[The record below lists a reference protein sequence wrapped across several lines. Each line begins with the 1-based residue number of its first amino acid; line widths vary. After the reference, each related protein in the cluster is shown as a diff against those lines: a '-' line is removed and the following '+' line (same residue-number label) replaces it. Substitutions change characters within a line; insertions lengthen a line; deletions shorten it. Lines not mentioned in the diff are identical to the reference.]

1 MTDFK
6 TKYPV
11 NLWKD
16 HGIYTDD
23 YIKLINS
30 HWLKFLPPHPTSH
43 YILGLLY
50 IVIVV
55 FGCSGNS
62 LVIFMYFKCKSLQTP
77 ANMLIINLAVSD
89 FIMLAKASIFIYNSY
104 YLGPALGKLGCQ
116 ICGFLGGL
124 TGTVSIMTLA
134 AISLDRYY
142 VIVRPLKATVKT
154 TKQRARIWIALIWI
168 FGFLFS
174 IVPVLDLGYSRYV
187 SEGYLTSC
195 SFDYLSNDDGD
206 KKFILVF
213 FMAAWCIPFTIILYC
228 YIKILM
234 AVWVTSEIVT
244 SRVGQQEEKRK
255 TDIRLG
261 YMVIGALML
270 WFVSWT
276 PYAVV
281 ALLGVFDLKEYI
293 SPLGSMIPALFCKTA
308 SCTDPWFYAITH
320 PRFKKE
326 LMKLL
331 TKSKTSELVRND
343 GMQKGWVRSHLDKN
357 GSITF
362 ENHFKTVYNSKKKTI
377 FVLESGDKNFHCR
390 QSTFDRKTESIN
402 ETEIKFPGCVANE
415 EKYKFMLS
423 S

>member
-30 HWLKFLPPHPTSH
+30 HWLKFMPPHPTSH
-43 YILGLLY
+43 YVLGVLY
-50 IVIVV
+50 TVIMM
-55 FGCSGNS
+55 FGCTGNS

-77 ANMLIINLAVSD
+77 ANMLIINLAISD

-154 TKQRARIWIALIWI
+154 TKQRARIWIGIIWI
-168 FGFLFS
+168 CGFSFS

-195 SFDYLSNDDGD
+195 SFDYLSNDDRD
-206 KKFILVF
+206 KHFILVF
-213 FMAAWCIPFTIILYC
+213 FIAAWCIPFTLILYC
-228 YIKILM
+228 YVRILM
-234 AVWVTSEIVT
+234 AVWMTTEIVT

-293 SPLGSMIPALFCKTA
+293 SPLGSMIPALFCKAA

-331 TKSKTSELVRND
+331 TKSNTRKLVRNYCIK
-343 GMQKGWVRSHLDKN
+343 KGRVGSHLNEN
-357 GSITF
+357 GNITF
-362 ENHFKTVYNSKKKTI
+362 ENRFKTEYKEVKKTI
-377 FVLESGDKNFHCR
+377 FVLESYDNNVHCR
-390 QSTFDRKTESIN
+390 ESTFGQKTESIN
-402 ETEIKFPGCVANE
+402 ESVTKFPGSTNQE
-415 EKYKFMLS
+415 SFKYMLS

>member
-1 MTDFK
+1 MIDFK

-16 HGIYTDD
+16 HGLYTDD

-30 HWLKFLPPHPTSH
+30 HWLKFMPPNPMSH
-43 YILGLLY
+43 YVLGLLY
-50 IVIVV
+50 TIIMV
-55 FGCSGNS
+55 FGCTGNS

-116 ICGFLGGL
+116 VCGFLGGL

-142 VIVRPLKATVKT
+142 VIVCPLKAAVKT
-154 TKQRARIWIALIWI
+154 TKQRARIWIGLIWI
-168 FGFLFS
+168 YGFSFS

-195 SFDYLSNDDGD
+195 SFDYLSDDDQD
-206 KKFILVF
+206 KRFILVF
-213 FMAAWCIPFTIILYC
+213 FTAAWCIPFTIILYC
-228 YIKILM
+228 YVNILM
-234 AVWVTSEIVT
+234 AVWMTTEIVT

-261 YMVIGALML
+261 YMVIGALAL

-293 SPLGSMIPALFCKTA
+293 SPLSSMIPALFCKAA

-331 TKSKTSELVRND
+331 TKSKSRKLVRNY
-343 GMQKGWVRSHLDKN
+343 GMKKGWVGSHLNKN
-357 GSITF
+357 GSVGF
-362 ENHFKTVYNSKKKTI
+362 ENRLKTEYKEENTTI
-377 FVLESGDKNFHCR
+377 FTLESDDNSVHC
-390 QSTFDRKTESIN
+390 QGSTSGHRTESTKEP
-402 ETEIKFPGCVANE
+402 ETKFTASASQE
-415 EKYKFMLS
+415 TLKYMLPS
-423 S
+423 

>member
-1 MTDFK
+1 MIDFK

-30 HWLKFLPPHPTSH
+30 HWLKFVPPHPMSH

-50 IVIVV
+50 TVIMV
-55 FGCSGNS
+55 FGCTGNS
-62 LVIFMYFKCKSLQTP
+62 LVIFMYFKSKALQTP
-77 ANMLIINLAVSD
+77 ANTLIINLAISD

-142 VIVRPLKATVKT
+142 VIVRPLKVAVKT
-154 TKQRARIWIALIWI
+154 TKQRAKIWIGLIWI
-168 FGFLFS
+168 CGFSFS

-195 SFDYLSNDDGD
+195 SFDYLSNDDKD
-206 KKFILVF
+206 KQFILVF
-213 FMAAWCIPFTIILYC
+213 FMVAWCIPFTIILYC

-234 AVWVTSEIVT
+234 AVWMTTEIVT

-270 WFVSWT
+270 WLVSWT

-281 ALLGVFDLKEYI
+281 ALMGVFNLKEYI
-293 SPLGSMIPALFCKTA
+293 SPLGSMIPALFCKAA
-308 SCTDPWFYAITH
+308 SCMDPWFYAITH

-326 LMKLL
+326 MMKLL
-331 TKSKTSELVRND
+331 TKSKTKKLVRNY
-343 GMQKGWVRSHLDKN
+343 GMKKGWIGSHLNEN
-357 GSITF
+357 GSIAF
-362 ENHFKTVYNSKKKTI
+362 ENHFKTGYNEVKKTT
-377 FVLESGDKNFHCR
+377 FALESDDN
-390 QSTFDRKTESIN
+390 N
-402 ETEIKFPGCVANE
+402 
-415 EKYKFMLS
+415 L
-423 S
+423 